1 MNKSPISIFPGLTT
15 LIVQVVLFPHKD
27 NQYCGLE
34 SKCRVAKGMSGM
46 RGKRVESDTSYLG
59 QPPGAVGAC
68 AAGWAGPQGNNSL
81 RKVVI
86 NASLARE
93 IARKTLKITC

>member
-1 MNKSPISIFPGLTT
+1 MNKSPISIFPGMTT

-46 RGKRVESDTSYLG
+46 RGKRVESDTSYLASHPARWG
-59 QPPGAVGAC
+59 RVLL
-68 AAGWAGPQGNNSL
+68 AGLGRGT
-81 RKVVI
+81 RK
-86 NASLARE
+86 
-93 IARKTLKITC
+93 

>member
-1 MNKSPISIFPGLTT
+1 M
-15 LIVQVVLFPHKD
+15 VLFPYKD

-46 RGKRVESDTSYLG
+46 RGKRVTQVTWASHPARWGRVLL
-59 QPPGAVGAC
+59 
-68 AAGWAGPQGNNSL
+68 AGWAGPQGNDSF

-86 NASLARE
+86 NTFLTRDM
-93 IARKTLKITC
+93 ARKTLLNYVLNKYKNTFINAMHL

>member
-1 MNKSPISIFPGLTT
+1 MNKSPISIFPGMTT

-46 RGKRVESDTSYLG
+46 
-59 QPPGAVGAC
+59 
-68 AAGWAGPQGNNSL
+68 
-81 RKVVI
+81 
-86 NASLARE
+86 
-93 IARKTLKITC
+93 